1 MRFKYR
7 LKMIRGA
14 IGNRL
19 NGERCRHST
28 WLKIN
33 TGIFRRFHQNNIKIL

>member
-7 LKMIRGA
+7 LKTIRGA

-33 TGIFRRFHQNNIKIL
+33 TGYSDVFTRIT